1 MQREIKIRVWDVDG
15 KKFIDPQH
23 YDLGQVLLDFMGNIR
38 IAAWSQ
44 GNGDNA
50 ADSVYFPAGNQKNYI
65 IQQYTGLK
73 DKNNKEI
80 YDGDIVKEHLYED
93 WTDKDGYAYL
103 GVVRHKT
110 YLQDDAGNQFSG
122 FVTYPNLEEN
132 AGWVGNPIKTV
143 CEVIGNIFEN
153 AYLLT
158 DLLP

>member
-1 MQREIKIRVWDVDG
+1 MQREIKFRVWDVDG

-44 GNGDNA
+44 GNGD
-50 ADSVYFPAGNQKNYI
+50 
-65 IQQYTGLK
+65 
-73 DKNNKEI
+73 
-80 YDGDIVKEHLYED
+80 IVKEHLYED

-103 GVVRHKT
+103 GVVRHKS

-153 AYLLT
+153 LDLLT